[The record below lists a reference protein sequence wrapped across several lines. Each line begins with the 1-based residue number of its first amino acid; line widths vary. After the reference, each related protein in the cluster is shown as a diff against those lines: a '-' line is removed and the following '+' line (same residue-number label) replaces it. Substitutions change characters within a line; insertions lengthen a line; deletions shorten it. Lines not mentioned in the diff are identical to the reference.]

1 MTGPAFVGARPLIA
15 SLLLT
20 PLLLAGLAG
29 LWWYQVPGDKG
40 LGVAEP
46 ADSELTLGPSA
57 PSLELVG
64 QIGGIGSGLAVQE
77 PYAYVGVG
85 PRLIV
90 VDVSNPA
97 LPRPVGQSR
106 PLSANVRR
114 VVADG
119 LYAFVAA
126 AEGTLTVLDL
136 SNPAD
141 PVIVASLHTPGS
153 PQDLA
158 RASAYLYLAERPRAP
173 GNQQESGGLLVIDV
187 SDPKNPVEVG
197 TFYQG
202 KSVSAVAVSGQLGL
216 VATTTPSGSEPFLRI
231 LDLRDPA
238 RPEEVASLDMQ
249 ATISGVTA
257 ADHYAFVVVWVGRGG
272 AQLRVIDLIDPS
284 APVEIG
290 RAQSGLAAC
299 CVEASG
305 TFAYVAGAGLQVF
318 DVSSPSRPAMVG
330 SFRVGQAS
338 GLRVIRTLTY
348 VTHARGLEVINIG
361 DPAAPVLAG
370 SYGTLGYAEYLAVT
384 GHYAYV
390 AGEGPGLRILDISD
404 PGQPLQVGSYATS
417 GAVIGVAATDRYA
430 YMNTR
435 AVWDGKSFVGQGMYV
450 LDISDPVRP
459 RQVGYLDPQPGLY
472 KEKDIYGLTAVRNY
486 VYIAGHHPGL
496 RVVDVTD
503 PARPVEVGSMDA
515 PGLVYNVA
523 VAGHYALLAE
533 ERLIYRGEPLSPGGL
548 RIADISDP
556 TNPVDV
562 GYYEAPGHRAAVA
575 VSGDYAFLAGRNLRV
590 LDISD
595 PLHATE
601 LATFELPPTGAWDMA
616 VRGEHVYVADASS
629 GLWIW
634 RVTGLDTGA
643 SYANPPTPIAP

>member
-1 MTGPAFVGARPLIA
+1 M
-15 SLLLT
+15 
-20 PLLLAGLAG
+20 
-29 LWWYQVPGDKG
+29 
-40 LGVAEP
+40 
-46 ADSELTLGPSA
+46 
-57 PSLELVG
+57 
-64 QIGGIGSGLAVQE
+64 
-77 PYAYVGVG
+77 
-85 PRLIV
+85 
-90 VDVSNPA
+90 
-97 LPRPVGQSR
+97 
-106 PLSANVRR
+106 
-114 VVADG
+114 
-119 LYAFVAA
+119 
-126 AEGTLTVLDL
+126 
-136 SNPAD
+136 
-141 PVIVASLHTPGS
+141 
-153 PQDLA
+153 
-158 RASAYLYLAERPRAP
+158 
-173 GNQQESGGLLVIDV
+173 

-202 KSVSAVAVSGQLGL
+202 KSVSRVALSGQLGL
-216 VATTTPSGSEPFLRI
+216 VATATPSGGEPFLRM
-231 LDLRDPA
+231 LDLTAPTHPA
-238 RPEEVASLDMQ
+238 ELGSLDMQ
-249 ATISGVTA
+249 GTVTGLTA
-257 ADHYAFVVVWVGRGG
+257 AGQHAFVLVSAGRAG
-272 AQLRVIDLIDPS
+272 AHLRVIDLIDPS

-299 CVEASG
+299 CVEVSG
-305 TFAYVAGAGLQVF
+305 PFAYVAGPGLQVF
-318 DVSSPSRPAMVG
+318 DISSPSRPARVG

-348 VTHARGLEVINIG
+348 VTHARGLEVINVG
-361 DPAAPVLAG
+361 DPAVPVLAG
-370 SYGTLGYAEYLAVT
+370 SYRTLGYAEYLTVA
-384 GHYAYV
+384 GQYAYV
-390 AGEGPGLRILDISD
+390 AGEGPGLRILDVSD
-404 PGQPLQVGSYATS
+404 PAQPVQVGSYATAQ
-417 GAVIGVAATDRYA
+417 AVIGVAATDMYA
-430 YMNTR
+430 YVNMR

-472 KEKDIYGLTAVRNY
+472 KEKDIYGLAAAGNY

-503 PARPVEVGSMDA
+503 PATPVEVGAMDA

-523 VAGHYALLAE
+523 VTGHYALLAE
-533 ERLIYRGEPLSPGGL
+533 EQLIYRGEPLAPGGL
-548 RIADISDP
+548 RVADISDP

-634 RVTGLDTGA
+634 RVTGLETSA
-643 SYANPPTPIAP
+643 SLAKPQPPIAP